1 MKCVVF
7 TGGGTGGH
15 IFPGLAVAEAL
26 SSSLECRIVW
36 IGSAKGVDRKIVESS
51 ELYSASPSILEFMG
65 IPAGKLRRY
74 FSFQNF
80 IDVFKVA
87 AGFIKSFFIL
97 LKLNLFSFFLRAA
110 LFRCLPVPL
119 QNS

>member
-36 IGSAKGVDRKIVESS
+36 LGSAKGVDRKIVESS
-51 ELYSASPSILEFMG
+51 ELYSASPSVLEFIG

-87 AGFIKSFFIL
+87 AGFIKSFFI
-97 LKLNLFSFFLRAA
+97 K
-110 LFRCLPVPL
+110 LPVKNFQSPYK
-119 QNS
+119 